1 MSPISKAI
9 AWILLSSALF
19 VAVTGVVRHLGSDM
33 NAFQA
38 AFIRYFIG
46 SLFFVPVYVRLVRA
60 GRYPAKVN
68 LHVLRGVVHGIGVM
82 LWFYAMARIPIAD
95 VTAIGFTAP
104 IFTTLGAAL
113 FLGERL
119 QRRRITAVL
128 IGFLGTVMILRPGFE
143 TIALGAWAMLAAA
156 PLFAVSMVVA
166 KKLTHTESSA
176 DVVAWLSLFVT
187 IVLAPVA
194 FATWETPTVQEV
206 MWLTITAVFAT
217 AGHYAL
223 TRAFAYAEL
232 TLLQPFSFVQLIWA
246 LLLGFYAFNETPD
259 AWTVAGGGVIV
270 AAATYIA
277 HREARLRRELKR

>member
-113 FLGERL
+113 FLGGWG
-119 QRRRITAVL
+119 I
-128 IGFLGTVMILRPGFE
+128 
-143 TIALGAWAMLAAA
+143 TIAVVMTILAVGTLITFAQR
-156 PLFAVSMVVA
+156 LFYVHSV
-166 KKLTHTESSA
+166 LRDA
-176 DVVAWLSLFVT
+176 DG
-187 IVLAPVA
+187 P
-194 FATWETPTVQEV
+194 P
-206 MWLTITAVFAT
+206 
-217 AGHYAL
+217 
-223 TRAFAYAEL
+223 
-232 TLLQPFSFVQLIWA
+232 
-246 LLLGFYAFNETPD
+246 
-259 AWTVAGGGVIV
+259 
-270 AAATYIA
+270 
-277 HREARLRRELKR
+277 EAS